1 MMLEIGKWKK
11 IYMMEIGMEM
21 ECLEVVY
28 VMKIKK
34 IKSEKVMNWI
44 DLVEY
49 KFIEIGL
56 GEIVVVIVKGKN

>member
-44 DLVEY
+44 DLV
-49 KFIEIGL
+49 
-56 GEIVVVIVKGKN
+56 V